1 MVHNEMFT
9 ESKFV
14 ITSPALI
21 DKANTDELFMIII
34 TLAAKSKNH
43 PLMGSECDYASYPSA
58 KSEPQLISCAQADD
72 NRAINLQA
80 TIDGVNLKQLDTYR
94 ATSLLVLL
102 LFLPLAKAVVSHLEL
117 CSEYPC
123 QTC

>member
-1 MVHNEMFT
+1 M
-9 ESKFV
+9 SK
-14 ITSPALI
+14 S
-21 DKANTDELFMIII
+21 
-34 TLAAKSKNH
+34 H
-43 PLMGSECDYASYPSA
+43 PVMGSECDYASYPSA

-80 TIDGVNLKQLDTYR
+80 TIDGVNLKQFDTYR
-94 ATSLLVLL
+94 ATSLLVVLL
-102 LFLPLAKAVVSHLEL
+102 YLAKAEVSHLEL